1 MPVDIFGYLYA
12 GIVAAGGV
20 IGYAKAG
27 SIPSLAA
34 GLAFGTTLAVGAYQ
48 TSQDSSNSTIQ
59 LGASSILA
67 GLMGYRFYNSRKI
80 MPAGVVA
87 LLSVLNIGRIGL
99 RALGTTPTHH

>member
-1 MPVDIFGYLYA
+1 MSHNRDKLQV
-12 GIVAAGGV
+12 IV
-20 IGYAKAG
+20 IG

-48 TSQDSSNSTIQ
+48 TSQHPSNNTIQ

-80 MPAGVVA
+80 MPAGMVA
-87 LLSVLNIGRIGL
+87 LLSILNIGRIGL
-99 RALGTTPTHH
+99 KALGNDPVHQ